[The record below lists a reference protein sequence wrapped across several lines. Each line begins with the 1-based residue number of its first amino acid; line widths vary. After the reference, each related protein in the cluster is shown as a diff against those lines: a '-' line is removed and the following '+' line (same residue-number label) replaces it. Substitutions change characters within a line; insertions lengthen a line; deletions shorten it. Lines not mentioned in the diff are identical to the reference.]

1 MPSLERLISH
11 SRRAVEQR
19 RESNPL
25 EGLARAVDDLAPI
38 RPFSEAIVGDEINFV
53 LRPGAI
59 GNGLLD
65 LASQAEVAGVSATLD
80 LVPVAAAGTLP
91 VMLADLVID
100 PYQLYEARVMGVDG
114 VILVAAAFED
124 EDAGLEELYDVAA
137 EIGLDV
143 VLEVAEEEE
152 IEHVLDLLDPDSFLI
167 RNTDDN
173 EHVDFE
179 RTFSLLE
186 EVPAGKLVISQG
198 GIRDRDSVVDLERAG
213 VDAAILGPWAA
224 AGDLTDTLAMLRGDA
239 R

>member
-1 MPSLERLISH
+1 MPSLDRLISH

-19 RESNPL
+19 RESKPL

-53 LRPGAI
+53 LRPGVVD
-59 GNGLLD
+59 NGLLA
-65 LASQAEVAGVSATLD
+65 LASQTEIAGVSATLE
-80 LVPVAAAGTLP
+80 LLPAAVAGTLP

-114 VILVAAAFED
+114 VILVAAAFDD
-124 EDAGLEELYDVAA
+124 EEAGREELYDVAA

-143 VLEVAEEEE
+143 VLEVAQEDE
-152 IEHVLDLLDPDSFLI
+152 IEHVLEVLDPDSFLI
-167 RNTDDN
+167 RNTDEHN
-173 EHVDFE
+173 HVDFE

-186 EVPAGKLVISQG
+186 EVPAGKVVLSQG
-198 GIRDRDSVVDLERAG
+198 GVRTRDHVIALERAG
-213 VDAAILGPWAA
+213 VDAAIVGPWIIE
-224 AGDLTDTLAMLRGDA
+224 AGLEESLRVLRGEA

>member
-1 MPSLERLISH
+1 MPSLDRLISN

-59 GNGLLD
+59 DNGLLA

-80 LVPVAAAGTLP
+80 LVPAAAAGTLP
-91 VMLADLVID
+91 VMLADLVVD
-100 PYQLYEARVMGVDG
+100 SYQLYEARVMGVDG

-124 EDAGLEELYDVAA
+124 DDGGFCELYDLAA

-143 VLEVAEEEE
+143 VLEVAEEDE
-152 IEHVLDLLDPDSFLI
+152 IEHVLDLVDPDSFLI

-173 EHVDFE
+173 DHVDFE

-186 EVPAGKLVISQG
+186 EVPAGKVVLSQG
-198 GIRDRDSVVDLERAG
+198 GVRSRDHVIALERAG
-213 VDAAILGPWAA
+213 VDAAILGPWIVES
-224 AGDLTDTLAMLRGDA
+224 GLGETLRLLRGEA